1 MERFYKIGGLVFATC
16 SLQDFVFET
25 DFPIERAPNKCFKL
39 HDMNNTLND
48 KTRPFSLPLHAS
60 CFQLMFLIG
69 ISRNLSTNTTNP
81 PNFSLNKKNKNNHQD
96 VRATDEELEAL
107 QAELDSVRRASSM
120 STAIEAPAAPEPAV
134 AAVAPEMSPMAW
146 RGPPGLVAPASM
158 GDAEQILVLVD
169 EFG

>member
-1 MERFYKIGGLVFATC
+1 
-16 SLQDFVFET
+16 
-25 DFPIERAPNKCFKL
+25 
-39 HDMNNTLND
+39 
-48 KTRPFSLPLHAS
+48 
-60 CFQLMFLIG
+60 
-69 ISRNLSTNTTNP
+69 
-81 PNFSLNKKNKNNHQD
+81 

-120 STAIEAPAAPEPAV
+120 STPIEAPAAAEPAV

-146 RGPPGLVAPASM
+146 RGPPGLVAPASV